1 MKLRYRLAVWVAIG
15 VAAAGAGAQPV
26 KEASL
31 FATVSELDTQ
41 LFDAYNRCD
50 LVKLGTMVSD
60 DLEFYHDQTGLQVGK
75 GPFLES
81 IKTNICGKVQRHLT
95 EGSLEVHPLRGY
107 GAVEIGSHTFTH
119 PGEKAADVAGQAK
132 FVMLWQQKDGGWK
145 LTRVI
150 SYGHESAAK

>member
-1 MKLRYRLAVWVAIG
+1 MKLRYGLVVWAAIG
-15 VAAAGAGAQPV
+15 MTVAGAGAQTV
-26 KEASL
+26 KETSL
-31 FATVSELDTQ
+31 FATVSELDRQ

-50 LVKLGTMVSD
+50 LVKLGSLVSD

-81 IKTNICGKVQRHLT
+81 IQKNICGKVQRHLT
-95 EGSLEVHPLRGY
+95 KGSLEVHPLRSY

-119 PGEKAADVAGQAK
+119 PGEEAADVAGEAK
-132 FVMLWQQKDGGWK
+132 FVMLWQQKEGGWK

-150 SYGHESAAK
+150 SYDHQSAVR